1 MSATEGRITLTAVG
15 DVMLGD
21 SSHFLGRGVGSRIRR
36 AGADAPLAEVA
47 PWIRTRDLLIANLE
61 SPLSADPGAS
71 SWDRVYRGA
80 AESAQALAL
89 ASRNVATLANNH
101 ILEHGPEVLAETR
114 EILRIA
120 GIDAPGFSPEGDD
133 RHAELIWDQN
143 GLRVQLL
150 ADSLIPEFSGR
161 PVDPAAREA
170 WLLARLAD
178 GRADVRIVTLHW
190 GDEYV
195 PTPSPAQVRLGRAL
209 VDAGATLVLG
219 HHPHALQPVEV
230 RGGSLI
236 AYSLGNFLFDQD
248 WTPRTRLGG
257 MLEAEVTR
265 AGVES
270 WSFRAT
276 VCGAEG
282 KVAPARAHQEQEAR
296 RVITDGTRLDG
307 DAYRTLL
314 ARESRRHRISMKAE
328 LLRHPWR
335 VSLDTLHFL
344 ATKRRRPRPGWRRE
358 GGEGAA

>member
-36 AGADAPLAEVA
+36 TGADVPLAEVA
-47 PWIRTRDLLIANLE
+47 GRIRARDLLVANLE
-61 SPLSADPGAS
+61 SPLSARPGAT
-71 SWDRVYRGA
+71 SWDSVYRGP
-80 AESAQALAL
+80 AEAAQALVL

-114 EILRIA
+114 EILDAA
-120 GIDAPGFSPEGDD
+120 GIDAPGYAPEGDD
-133 RHAELIWDQN
+133 RHAELVWEQN

-161 PVDPAAREA
+161 PVDPVAREA
-170 WLLARLAD
+170 WLLDRLAD
-178 GRADVRIVTLHW
+178 GRADVRIVSLHW

-195 PTPSPAQVRLGRAL
+195 PTPSPTQVRLGRAL

-219 HHPHALQPVEV
+219 HHPHALQPIEM
-230 RGGSLI
+230 RDGSLI

-248 WTPRTRLGG
+248 WTDRTRLGG

-265 AGVES
+265 EGVQS

-276 VCGAEG
+276 VCGSG
-282 KVAPARAHQEQEAR
+282 GRVAPAPAELEREAR
-296 RVITDGTRLDG
+296 RVIADGVRLEE
-307 DAYRTLL
+307 DAYRALL
-314 ARESRRHRISMKAE
+314 ARESRRHRISMKTE

-358 GGEGAA
+358 GGEGPA